1 MKLVTGIFILVCLML
16 GCSPK
21 MNSYPVKSGSV
32 TYKTVDTFNLNLYFI
47 NPPGF
52 NAKRKYPVLIF
63 FYGGGWLNG
72 DINQFER
79 QAKYFASRGLITVL
93 AEYRIFKLH
102 HSTPFDAVA
111 DAKSAIRY
119 LRIHSDS
126 LRIDAA
132 KIIAGGGS
140 AGGHLAAAADLT
152 QLEAPGE
159 DQRISSRP
167 NALVLFNPVFDN
179 GPGGYG
185 HDRIGERYPL
195 ISPLHNIKRGAA
207 PSIVFFGTD
216 DNLVPVSVAELYKK
230 KMEEKGNR
238 CELFLYQ
245 NQKHGFFNNEQYFFK
260 TVRQSDIFL
269 RSLGYLKGRPTVTS
283 ATFKSIESKYGYK
296 SN

>member
-1 MKLVTGIFILVCLML
+1 MKTETGVFILICLML
-16 GCSPK
+16 GCSQK
-21 MNSYPVKSGSV
+21 MNSYPVKSDRV

-52 NAKRKYPVLIF
+52 NAMRKYPVFIF

-93 AEYRIFKLH
+93 ADYRIFKLH
-102 HSTPFDAVA
+102 KSTPFDAVA

-119 LRIHSDS
+119 LRTHSDS
-126 LRIDAA
+126 LQIDAG

-159 DQRISSRP
+159 DHNISPRP

-185 HDRIGERYPL
+185 HDRIGKRYPE
-195 ISPLHNIKRGAA
+195 ISPLHNIKQGAA
-207 PSIVFFGTD
+207 PSIVFFGTN
-216 DNLVPVSVAELYKK
+216 DNLVSVSTAELYKR

-238 CELFLYQ
+238 CDLFIYQ
-245 NQKHGFFNNEQYFFK
+245 GQKHGFFNSEKYFFE
-260 TVRQSDIFL
+260 TVRESDIFL
-269 RSLGYLKGRPTVTS
+269 RSLGYLKGKPTIT
-283 ATFKSIESKYGYK
+283 TDTYKSIESKYRYA